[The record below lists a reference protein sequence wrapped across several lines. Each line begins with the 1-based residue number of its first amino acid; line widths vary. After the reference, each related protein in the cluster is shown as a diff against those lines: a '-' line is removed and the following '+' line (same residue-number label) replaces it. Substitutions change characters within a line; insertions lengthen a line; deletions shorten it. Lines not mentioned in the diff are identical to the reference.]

1 LARLPELLLPRLLEL
16 LGLEGLLLE
25 LLGLLE
31 GGLLLDLGG
40 LEVGGQGVDLA
51 VLVLVPGEAVEGDVL
66 PRQLGHRL
74 QGGGARGGGL
84 LGLLGKL
91 LGGKL
96 LLGSKLLLPPWLLRS
111 KLLDLLLLRS
121 KLLLLLGSKL
131 LLPLRS
137 KLLLLPAVLELLEL
151 GLKSRPLGLLLLL
164 GSKLLL
170 LLLGSELLLLL
181 LGSELLL
188 LLELVE
194 VLVEVLLVELVSSGL
209 VWVELG
215 SVEHWAPGVGVPL
228 VGEVTPLL
236 SVIPLVGDLL
246 LPLHDTSLVGE
257 HGLVPLPLQLE
268 LRARGDGDGG
278 CGGDGRG
285 GGTNTHGVRCEAG
298 GVVGRV
304 LDNHK
309 LPDVVQVTVLSLN
322 ISLLIPR
329 LQFEGSVSG
338 LEADSVCSIFINL
351 VDLLDDDCRVGG
363 AGLDGGLGDS
373 GGLGDNGGLC
383 DGDRRLGYGLGGDL
397 NLLAALSGLL

>member
-1 LARLPELLLPRLLEL
+1 V
-16 LGLEGLLLE
+16 LLE

-74 QGGGARGGGL
+74 QGGGARGCGL

-131 LLPLRS
+131 LLLLRS

-151 GLKSRPLGLLLLL
+151 GLKSRPLGLQLLLLL

-170 LLLGSELLLLL
+170 LLLGSELLLLLL

-236 SVIPLVGDLL
+236 SVVPLVGDLL

-285 GGTNTHGVRCEAG
+285 GGTNTHGVRCEAS

-309 LPDVVQVTVLSLN
+309 LTDVVQVTVLSLN

-373 GGLGDNGGLC
+373 GGLGDNGGLG
-383 DGDRRLGYGLGGDL
+383 DGDHRLGNGLGGDL